1 MSLDLELL
9 KQLRD
14 ITGAGILDCKKYLVR
29 ADNILDDAIKL
40 MRSEEG
46 IKADKKSARIAA
58 EGVVYFKSNS
68 SKSLLIEINSETDFV
83 ARGDD
88 FLSYVN
94 QTCEIIISSPYNSLV
109 ALMDSSDDAVKNSLE
124 ELRKNYVTK
133 LGENIQVRRFHCIDN
148 LEKFVT
154 GYTHNNKIGAI
165 VTLAKEDEQ
174 LSKDICMQIVASNP
188 LGLDEKSLDE
198 KLLENEKDVYKA
210 ELDKIDKKDD
220 IKRNIMDGKV
230 KKFISDNTLLNQ
242 PYIKDSSLSLKKII
256 KDNEII
262 SYERYQLGEGI
273 EKKQED
279 LLMKYTVK
287 LNNQKNGYSQI

>member
-94 QTCEIIISSPYNSLV
+94 QTCEIIISSPHNSLV
-109 ALMDSSDDAVKNSLE
+109 TLMESSDDAVKNSLE

-133 LGENIQVRRFHCIDN
+133 LGENIQIRRFHCIDN

-165 VTLAKEDEQ
+165 VTLAKEDKQ

-198 KLLENEKDVYKA
+198 SLLENEKDVYKA

-262 SYERYQLGEGI
+262 SYSRYQLGEGI

-279 LLMKYTVK
+279 FADEVY
-287 LNNQKNGYSQI
+287 GQIK

>member
-29 ADNILDDAIKL
+29 ADNVLDDAIKL

-46 IKADKKSARIAA
+46 VKADKKSARIAA
-58 EGVVYFKSNS
+58 EGVVYFKSNP

-83 ARGDD
+83 ARSDD

-94 QTCEIIISSPYNSLV
+94 QTCEIIISSPYNSLKM
-109 ALMDSSDDAVKNSLE
+109 LMDSNDDRVKDDLE
-124 ELRKNYVTK
+124 GLRKNYVTK
-133 LGENIQVRRFHCIDN
+133 LGENIQIRRFHCIDN
-148 LEKFVT
+148 SENFVT
-154 GYTHNNKIGAI
+154 GYTHNNKIGSI
-165 VTLAKEDEQ
+165 VTLTKEDNQ

-188 LGLDEKSLDE
+188 LGLDEESLDE
-198 KLLENEKDVYKA
+198 SLLENEKDVYKA

-220 IKRNIMDGKV
+220 IKRNIMEGKV

-256 KDNEII
+256 KDNKII
-262 SYERYQLGEGI
+262 SYARYQLGEGI

-279 LLMKYTVK
+279 FADEVY
-287 LNNQKNGYSQI
+287 GQIK